1 MENIIY
7 GVTAIIYAVF
17 IIRFILNLIGSD
29 FDMDFDADADLSIS
43 DIVSFKG
50 GTHFLMGFFGWLS
63 TKLLITHNIQWYDYL
78 ISFVIG
84 LFFATILYYIYSLM
98 RKLEHKPTV
107 LNGDNLIGSVGT
119 VYLDNGDGTYLVT
132 VNNNVGTTEVSAIP
146 EDEVKFKVGDRVS
159 LLKYKNGYYSII

>member
-63 TKLLITHNIQWYDYL
+63 TKLLTTHNIQWYDYL

-84 LFFATILYYIYSLM
+84 LSSF
-98 RKLEHKPTV
+98 P
-107 LNGDNLIGSVGT
+107 
-119 VYLDNGDGTYLVT
+119 
-132 VNNNVGTTEVSAIP
+132 SA
-146 EDEVKFKVGDRVS
+146 S
-159 LLKYKNGYYSII
+159 